1 MIENIS
7 INNYALID
15 HTHIELEKG
24 FSVITGE
31 TGAGKSI
38 LLGAIGLTLGQRAD
52 SSAIMDKTKKCI
64 VEIEYNIAGYALKEW
79 FDENDLDYSEQVMV
93 RRELTAEGKHIFQC
107 QHYPGNFSS
116 GSDPGNFSRLLVLIG
131 REQKL
136 YFIPAC
142 PGKLIYRRDP
152 DLKLGMFDSQS
163 DQ

>member
-1 MIENIS
+1 
-7 INNYALID
+7 
-15 HTHIELEKG
+15 LEKG

-93 RRELTAEGKHIFQC
+93 RRELTAHKMH
-107 QHYPGNFSS
+107 P
-116 GSDPGNFSRLLVLIG
+116 
-131 REQKL
+131 
-136 YFIPAC
+136 
-142 PGKLIYRRDP
+142 IYR
-152 DLKLGMFDSQS
+152 S
-163 DQ
+163 DIQDVPTTKTDVGNGYLSYKYRNLSTTYYLPRKGK

>member
-64 VEIEYNIAGYALKEW
+64 VDRIQYCRICFKR
-79 FDENDLDYSEQVMV
+79 MV
-93 RRELTAEGKHIFQC
+93 RRERPRLFRTGYGQEGVDCRRKITLFYQR
-107 QHYPGNFSS
+107 YPG
-116 GSDPGNFSRLLVLIG
+116 
-131 REQKL
+131 K
-136 YFIPAC
+136 
-142 PGKLIYRRDP
+142 
-152 DLKLGMFDSQS
+152 
-163 DQ
+163 

>member
-52 SSAIMDKTKKCI
+52 SSAIMDKTKKCRI
-64 VEIEYNIAGYALKEW
+64 QYCRICFKR
-79 FDENDLDYSEQVMV
+79 MV
-93 RRELTAEGKHIFQC
+93 RRERPRLFRTGYGQEGVDCRRKITLFYQR
-107 QHYPGNFSS
+107 YPG
-116 GSDPGNFSRLLVLIG
+116 
-131 REQKL
+131 K
-136 YFIPAC
+136 
-142 PGKLIYRRDP
+142 
-152 DLKLGMFDSQS
+152 
-163 DQ
+163 

>member
-64 VEIEYNIAGYALKEW
+64 VEIEYNIAGFLGI
-79 FDENDLDYSEQVMV
+79 
-93 RRELTAEGKHIFQC
+93 LTAGDNGLCPVKKVV
-107 QHYPGNFSS
+107 SS
-116 GSDPGNFSRLLVLIG
+116 HQRKTIIVNPQNDIG
-131 REQKL
+131 IKSQQVHQIGILSGLTILQWLEFPV
-136 YFIPAC
+136 YVIDVVIPE
-142 PGKLIYRRDP
+142 I
-152 DLKLGMFDSQS
+152 Q
-163 DQ
+163 

>member
-93 RRELTAEGKHIFQC
+93 RRELTAEGKSRCFINDTPVNNKLLKDR
-107 QHYPGNFSS
+107 YPFPTSVFVVGTS
-116 GSDPGNFSRLLVLIG
+116 
-131 REQKL
+131 
-136 YFIPAC
+136 
-142 PGKLIYRRDP
+142 
-152 DLKLGMFDSQS
+152 
-163 DQ
+163 

>member
-64 VEIEYNIAGYALKEW
+64 VGISFKR
-79 FDENDLDYSEQVMV
+79 MV
-93 RRELTAEGKHIFQC
+93 RRERPRLFRTGYGQEGVDCRRKITLFYQR
-107 QHYPGNFSS
+107 YPG
-116 GSDPGNFSRLLVLIG
+116 
-131 REQKL
+131 K
-136 YFIPAC
+136 
-142 PGKLIYRRDP
+142 
-152 DLKLGMFDSQS
+152 
-163 DQ
+163 

>member
-52 SSAIMDKTKKCI
+52 SSAIMDCRDRIQYCRICFKR
-64 VEIEYNIAGYALKEW
+64 
-79 FDENDLDYSEQVMV
+79 MV
-93 RRELTAEGKHIFQC
+93 RRERPRLFRTGYGQEGVDCRRKITLFYQR
-107 QHYPGNFSS
+107 YPG
-116 GSDPGNFSRLLVLIG
+116 
-131 REQKL
+131 K
-136 YFIPAC
+136 
-142 PGKLIYRRDP
+142 
-152 DLKLGMFDSQS
+152 
-163 DQ
+163 